1 MSFTPRVPWV
11 SYADLLAMPLGDR
24 VKYVRTNLGPNGNVA
39 ASRRA
44 LGMNQDEF
52 ATAVGAPD
60 RHADIRWEKGTEP
73 RDYAERI
80 AALTPYPAEAF
91 LRTEE
96 AGLSLATIDLRLR
109 SLEPVLDE
117 VVGLVRE
124 SVTLLREARRQVG
137 EAR

>member
-1 MSFTPRVPWV
+1 
-11 SYADLLAMPLGDR
+11 MPLADR
-24 VKYVRTNLGPNGNVA
+24 VKYVRKNLAPWIGGS
-39 ASRRA
+39 SRRA
-44 LGMNQDEF
+44 IGMNQDEF

-60 RHADIRWEKGTEP
+60 RHPVIRWEKGAEP

-91 LRTEE
+91 LRNEE

-124 SVTLLREARRQVG
+124 SVTLLREAQRQVG